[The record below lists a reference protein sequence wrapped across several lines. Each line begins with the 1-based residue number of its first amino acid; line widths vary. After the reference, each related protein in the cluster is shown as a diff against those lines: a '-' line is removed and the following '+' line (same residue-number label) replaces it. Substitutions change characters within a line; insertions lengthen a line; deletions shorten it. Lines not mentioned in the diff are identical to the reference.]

1 MKLGLAGAGRIG
13 AMHAATLAA
22 LPGVDA
28 LLVADADTAR
38 AEQVAGGLGAH
49 VQATPRVAD
58 LFEQGVDGLLIAAA
72 TDVHAELVLR
82 AVDARIPVFCEKP
95 VAVDVPATLEVVE
108 AVENAG
114 AFVQVGFQRRFD
126 PGHVAARA
134 ALRSGRLGFVHTIR
148 STTLDPA
155 PPTPEYV
162 ARSGG
167 LFRDC
172 GVHDFDAIR
181 WVTGREIVEV
191 YAKGANRGDAFFRE
205 LGDVD
210 TGAAVC
216 TLDDDT
222 IALFSCTRY
231 NAAGYDVRM
240 ELLGERESLVVGLDD
255 TVPLRSTEVGVSW
268 PAGPPSPHF
277 AVRFHDAYLAEVTA
291 FAELVARGVDTAA
304 PDGVCT
310 PREALAAFY
319 VAEACELSKAQQ
331 RPVQVAEVKAARA
344 ASR

>member
-13 AMHAATLAA
+13 SMHAATLAA

-28 LLVADADTAR
+28 LVIADADTAR
-38 AEQVAGGLGAH
+38 AQQLADRLGSTVH
-49 VQATPRVAD
+49 ATPRVDD
-58 LFEQGVDGLLIAAA
+58 LFERGMDGLVVAAA

-82 AVDARIPVFCEKP
+82 AVDAQIPVFCEKP
-95 VAVDVPATLEVVE
+95 VAVDVAGTREVVDV
-108 AVENAG
+108 VERAG
-114 AFVQVGFQRRFD
+114 ALVQVGFQRRFD

-134 ALRSGRLGFVHTIR
+134 AVRAGDLGFVHTIR

-155 PPTPEYV
+155 PPQPEYV
-162 ARSGG
+162 AASGG

-191 YAKGANRGDAFFRE
+191 YASGANRGASYFRDY
-205 LGDVD
+205 GDVD
-210 TGAAVC
+210 TGAAMI

-222 IALFSCTRY
+222 IALFSGTRY

-240 ELLGERESLVVGLDD
+240 ELLGERGSVVVGLDD
-255 TVPLRSTEVGVSW
+255 TVPLRSAESGVGW
-268 PAGPPSPHF
+268 PAGPASPHF
-277 AVRFHDAYLAEVTA
+277 AVRFERAYLAEVTA
-291 FAELVARGVDTAA
+291 FTELLTRGVGDGV

-310 PREALAAFY
+310 PREALEAFY
-319 VAEACELSKAQQ
+319 VAEACELSKAER
-331 RPVQVAEVKAARA
+331 RPVQVAEVR
-344 ASR
+344 R